1 MTVNNH
7 GLRRVLGLGFGLA
20 IAFGGTVGVGI
31 LRLPSTLA
39 AKLGDARL
47 IILFW
52 VLGGVYA
59 LLGAVSVAELAA
71 MMPEAGGFYVY
82 ARRAFGRG
90 FGFLVGLSDWLNEV
104 AALAYASL
112 TAAAFL
118 AELWA
123 PAAQAPR
130 GVALGFL
137 GGFTALHWVGIRF
150 SGAITR
156 LISLSVGLMLIVVV
170 VGCFIAQ
177 PLIDTGPA
185 ATGVLASGS
194 SLGTMAVFGAA
205 VAALRSV
212 FVAYDGWYSPI
223 YMAEESTTPASTL
236 PRSIIGGTLL
246 IAAIYIL
253 INVAILRVLPMSA
266 LAASTLPA
274 ADAARLVL
282 PRGGGTLVTI
292 ISLFTVMSLINAVL
306 LMTPRILLALGRDG
320 LLTRSA
326 AAVSASGTPRVALA
340 ATSVFGTILIVS
352 GTFEQIVA
360 IAAALFLLTY
370 VSAYASLIVL
380 RRREPN
386 AVRPY
391 RAFGFP
397 VTTVILLAGC
407 MALWVATVMDDPQ
420 SGLYAAL
427 LLAASALVYVWLKS
441 RRPTADL

>member
-104 AALAYASL
+104 ASLAYVAL
-112 TAAAFL
+112 TAATFL
-118 AELWA
+118 AELWP

-170 VGCFIAQ
+170 IGCFVAQ
-177 PLIDTGPA
+177 PLNGSGPA
-185 ATGVLASGS
+185 VSGALVS
-194 SLGTMAVFGAA
+194 GSLGTMAMIGAA

-246 IAAIYIL
+246 VAVIYIL
-253 INVAILRVLPMSA
+253 INVAILRVLPMSV

-292 ISLFTVMSLINAVL
+292 IALFTVMSLINAVL

-397 VTTVILLAGC
+397 VTTVILLTGC
-407 MALWVATVMDDPQ
+407 MALWVATVLDDRQ

-441 RRPTADL
+441 RRPKADL

>member
-1 MTVNNH
+1 MTPNNH

-71 MMPEAGGFYVY
+71 MMPEAGGFCVY

-112 TAAAFL
+112 TAATFL

-130 GVALGFL
+130 GVALAFL

-170 VGCFIAQ
+170 IGCFIAQ
-177 PLIDTGPA
+177 PLPDTGA
-185 ATGVLASGS
+185 ATGLMVPGS
-194 SLGTMAVFGAA
+194 SLGTVAIFGAA

-320 LLTRSA
+320 LLTRNTAS
-326 AAVSASGTPRVALA
+326 VSASGTPRVALA
-340 ATSVFGTILIVS
+340 ATSVCGTILIPELLQS
-352 GTFEQIVA
+352 FEQINVA
-360 IAAALFLLTY
+360 IAAALFLLCTPCVGIRLLDRAPEKRTGIRGTA
-370 VSAYASLIVL
+370 VSRL
-380 RRREPN
+380 RLSGDHGHFVGRMHG
-386 AVRPY
+386 AVGGNGP
-391 RAFGFP
+391 G
-397 VTTVILLAGC
+397 
-407 MALWVATVMDDPQ
+407 
-420 SGLYAAL
+420 
-427 LLAASALVYVWLKS
+427 
-441 RRPTADL
+441 